1 MNFIPTPPPGTL
13 ELLLLM
19 AIITMLM
26 NSVGKEIVESSIKF
40 ILRPFN
46 WLSETIYC
54 YIAPRNPLSI
64 AIRSYKKHVLHSNL
78 TKIENPVGPSLTVP
92 LEQAFAPLKLV
103 SDNLQQGVDLF
114 NHVATN
120 HRTMVLGGPGTGK
133 TTLMKSLVTSILKD
147 RCHPDLNALIPVFI
161 VLRNL
166 AKHQYSVKAA
176 IIAAF
181 ADYHFPGAE
190 QFVES
195 ALAQGKLL
203 IVCDGLDEVGTNRDF
218 VVAQIQEFCA
228 YDDQQD
234 TPNTLLVTCREHA
247 YSSKDLHAAIAHI
260 VRVEPFANHHMR
272 IFLKGWP
279 EHKGRN
285 AIHLYALIQ
294 ADAQIRDI
302 CRNPLLLT
310 ILTGLYL
317 DTDNFKLPTSRDQFY
332 QNAVDEL
339 LVQRPARR
347 QMTQNYDVIDKRKI
361 LERVALDHLESIV
374 DYQDAEEFSFVAIAK
389 KAAEV
394 LSDDKIDCRA
404 LIKELVEINGILK
417 PTQEDNYTLAHR
429 TIQEYLAAKEAGR
442 TRTANDVVNRF
453 GNRPDLIEVLYFY
466 CGQLKNIPAL
476 TGIVQTFIQ
485 TKHWLE
491 AGRCLLNAGEIVE
504 VDLIM
509 EVTDGL
515 DGMIAIAA
523 DSDQSL
529 ALLASLSQR
538 TEAAFVKPRE
548 QFVVVIDYLAGH
560 QEFGASALESALA
573 ASPDLAMKVIPGLLK
588 HPSERWK
595 KAAIRLL
602 RDIGSDEALDKLVG
616 LLCDADTVTRTEAAF
631 YLASMMGKRSAEL
644 KQRAMLL
651 PECSDLN
658 IWPLQDY
665 FPARLA
671 IPIADAVKS
680 ANWSQSGNKAI
691 TCAAE
696 ALLSRNEPNLAIDKT
711 RQRHWHNLR
720 RDLKLRRFCSK
731 AAVRIHQL
739 ALIFIMSIFLG
750 LIAITVFVKWKDKLV
765 IFDTNTLQIQQI
777 DAIWL
782 KNIKDRNAGLINA
795 IENTYPP
802 NANGWERILPWNW
815 ITEPLLPRKDQ
826 LLAFENLT
834 SLHMGN
840 LSKFT
845 AAFVSD
851 SSLSELNDSVK
862 IAYADLQ
869 KTIIEQ
875 QMHAPILSSKNYL
888 ISHNSWVSLGLGGL
902 LGLLYFVALFVSVP
916 RESENVFFTESIFTN
931 SSDYLLVDLDKK
943 SIVVKGNIA
952 VLVLA
957 FAPNSLLLSSSI
969 LALSPTALFIALELL
984 SFLLIKLPWVNN
996 PLISVADDFTEQPV
1010 NESPFL
1016 YIEC

>member
-1 MNFIPTPPPGTL
+1 MDFIPTPPVGTL
-13 ELLLLM
+13 ELLLLT
-19 AIITMLM
+19 AIIAMLM

-46 WLSETIYC
+46 WLSETIYR
-54 YIAPRNPLSI
+54 YIAPRNPFSI

-78 TKIENPVGPSLTVP
+78 TKIENPVGPSLSVP
-92 LEQAFAPLKLV
+92 LEHAFAPLKLV
-103 SDNLQQGVDLF
+103 SEDLQQGVDLF

-133 TTLMKSLVTSILKD
+133 TTLMKSLVTSILKS
-147 RCHPDLNALIPVFI
+147 RCHPDLNSLIPVFI

-176 IIAAF
+176 IIASF

-195 ALAQGKLL
+195 ALSQGKLL
-203 IVCDGLDEVGTNRDF
+203 IVCDGLDEVGASRDF

-247 YSSKDLHAAIAHI
+247 YSSKDLHAAVAHI
-260 VRVEPFANHHMR
+260 VRVEPFTNHHMR

-285 AIHLYALIQ
+285 AIHLYTLIQ

-339 LVQRPARR
+339 LIYRPARR
-347 QMTQNYDVIDKRKI
+347 QMAQNFDAIDKRKV
-361 LERVALDHLESIV
+361 LERVALEHLESV
-374 DYQDAEEFSFVAIAK
+374 TDYQDAEEFSFSAIAK

-394 LSDDKIDCRA
+394 LSSDKIDFRA

-429 TIQEYLAAKEAGR
+429 TIQEYFAAKEAGR
-442 TRTANDVVNRF
+442 TRTASDVVKRF
-453 GNRPDLIEVLYFY
+453 GNREDLIEVLYFY

-476 TGIVQTFIQ
+476 TDIVQTFIH
-485 TKHWLE
+485 KKRWLE
-491 AGRCLLNAGEIVE
+491 AGRCLLNAAEIVE
-504 VDLIM
+504 IDLIAT
-509 EVTDGL
+509 VTNGL
-515 DGMIAIAA
+515 DGMITVAS

-538 TEAAFVKPRE
+538 TETAFIKPRE
-548 QFVVVIDYLAGH
+548 QFAAAIDYLAGH
-560 QEFGASALESALA
+560 QEHGASALESALS
-573 ASPDLAMKVIPGLLK
+573 ASPELAMKVIPGLLQ

-595 KAAIRLL
+595 KAAVQLL
-602 RDIGSDEALDKLVG
+602 RDIGSDEALDRLVG
-616 LLCDADTVTRTEAAF
+616 LLSDTDEVIRTEAAF
-631 YLASMMGKRSAEL
+631 YLAGMMGKHNTEL
-644 KQRAMLL
+644 KQRAVLL
-651 PECSDLN
+651 PERSDLSV
-658 IWPLQDY
+658 WPLADY

-671 IPIADAVKS
+671 IPIAEAVKD
-680 ANWSQSGNKAI
+680 ANWSQSGNKSI

-696 ALLSRNEPNLAIDKT
+696 ALLCRSEPNLPVDKI

-720 RDLKLRRFCSK
+720 RDLKLRNFCSK
-731 AAVRIHQL
+731 AAIRIHQL
-739 ALIFIMSIFLG
+739 ALIFIMSICLG
-750 LIAITVFVKWKDKLV
+750 LSAITVFTQWKDKLV
-765 IFDTNTLQIQQI
+765 IFDTNSLQVQQI

-782 KNIKDRNAGLINA
+782 KNIKDRKSALVSA
-795 IENTYPP
+795 IESTYPP
-802 NANGWERILPWNW
+802 NAKSWARMLPWNW
-815 ITEPLLPRKDQ
+815 NTKPLLPREDQ

-834 SLHMGN
+834 SRRRV
-840 LSKFT
+840 LSGFT
-845 AAFVSD
+845 SAFASI
-851 SSLSELNDSVK
+851 SSLSELNGSVK
-862 IAYADLQ
+862 IAYTDLQ
-869 KTIIEQ
+869 KAITEQ
-875 QMHAPILSSKNYL
+875 QTNAPILSTKNYL
-888 ISHNSWVSLGLGGL
+888 ITRNEKLLIFFSILNSVILSA
-902 LGLLYFVALFVSVP
+902 FVLQKIRKDFFYRTNVNNSYTYMLITLNDTFINYSINFCLFLTFATLPV
-916 RESENVFFTESIFTN
+916 IFLAG
-931 SSDYLLVDLDKK
+931 SSD
-943 SIVVKGNIA
+943 A
-952 VLVLA
+952 
-957 FAPNSLLLSSSI
+957 LLLS
-969 LALSPTALFIALELL
+969 PTVLFIMLELL
-984 SFLLIKLPWVNN
+984 SFLLFKHPWVNN
-996 PLISVADDFTEQPV
+996 PLISLIDNFIEQPSA
-1010 NESPFL
+1010 ES
-1016 YIEC
+1016 